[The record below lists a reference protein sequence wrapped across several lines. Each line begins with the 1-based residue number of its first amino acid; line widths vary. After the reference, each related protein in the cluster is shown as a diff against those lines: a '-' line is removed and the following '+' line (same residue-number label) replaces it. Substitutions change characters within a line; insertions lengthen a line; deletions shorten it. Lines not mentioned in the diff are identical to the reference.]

1 MDSHLVKD
9 LMIPISEYATVVL
22 GTGFADALIAL
33 EKAQEAHTSNKY
45 QHRAVLVLDNNGDV
59 VGKIGQL
66 RALQAIE
73 PKYDFNEKIKEIEK
87 YNFSEEYLA
96 QLRDRYRSEEPIL
109 KKEALKIIAKKKVEE
124 FMQKPEAGSFI
135 SEDSSL
141 DKAVHKLAAGRLQS
155 LLVSRSGKIVGVL
168 RMADVFAVVF
178 NEIKVLET

>member
-9 LMIPISEYATVVL
+9 HMIPISEYATVVL
-22 GTGFADALIAL
+22 GTSLADALTAL

-45 QHRAVLVLDNNGDV
+45 QHRAILVLDNNGDV

-66 RALQAIE
+66 RALEAIE
-73 PKYDFNEKIKEIEK
+73 PKYDFNEKIKEIKK

-96 QLRDRYRSEEPIL
+96 DLRDRYRSEEPIL
-109 KKEALKIIAKKKVEE
+109 KRDSLQAIAKKKVEE
-124 FMQKPEAGSFI
+124 FMQKPKAGSFV
-135 SEDSSL
+135 SEDCSL

-168 RMADVFAVVF
+168 RLADVFAVVF
-178 NEIKVLET
+178 HEIKVLET

>member
-9 LMIPISEYATVVL
+9 LMIPISEYATVAL
-22 GTGFADALIAL
+22 GTSLADALVAL

-45 QHRAVLVLDNNGDV
+45 QHRAILVLNDKGAV

-73 PKYDFNEKIKEIEK
+73 PEYDFNEKIKEIEK

-109 KKEALKIIAKKKVEE
+109 EKNALGIIAKKKVEE
-124 FMQKPEAGSFI
+124 FMQKPKAGSFV
-135 SEDSSL
+135 SEDCSL
-141 DKAVHKLAAGRLQS
+141 DKAVHKLTAGRLQS
-155 LLVSRSGKIVGVL
+155 LLVSRAGKIVGVL
-168 RMADVFAVVF
+168 RMADVFSVVF
-178 NEIKVLET
+178 HEIKVLET

>member
-9 LMIPISEYATVVL
+9 LMIPISEYATVAL
-22 GTGFADALIAL
+22 GTSLADALVAL

-45 QHRAVLVLDNNGDV
+45 QHRAILVLDDKGAV

-73 PKYDFNEKIKEIEK
+73 PEYDFNEKIKEIEK

-109 KKEALKIIAKKKVEE
+109 EKKCPGDYCQKK
-124 FMQKPEAGSFI
+124 G
-135 SEDSSL
+135 
-141 DKAVHKLAAGRLQS
+141 
-155 LLVSRSGKIVGVL
+155 
-168 RMADVFAVVF
+168 
-178 NEIKVLET
+178 

>member
-1 MDSHLVKD
+1 MKNRFVKD

-22 GTGFADALIAL
+22 GTNLADALTAL
-33 EKAQEAHTSNKY
+33 EKAQDAHTSNKY
-45 QHRAVLVLDNNGDV
+45 QHRAILVLNDSGDV

-66 RALQAIE
+66 KALQAIE
-73 PKYDFNEKIKEIEK
+73 PEYDFNEKIKEIRG

-96 QLRDRYRSEEPIL
+96 ELRDRYRSIEPIL
-109 KKEALKIIAKKKVEE
+109 EKKALRVIAKKKVEE

-155 LLVSRSGKIVGVL
+155 LLVSRRGKIIGVL

-178 NEIKVLET
+178 HEIKILET

>member
-1 MDSHLVKD
+1 MDNRLVKD
-9 LMIPISEYATVVL
+9 LMIPISEYATVAL
-22 GTGFADALIAL
+22 GTSLADALIAL
-33 EKAQEAHTSNKY
+33 EKAQEAHTSSKY
-45 QHRAVLVLDNNGDV
+45 QHRAILVLDNSGDV

-109 KKEALKIIAKKKVEE
+109 ERKALKIIAKKKVEE
-124 FMQKPEAGSFI
+124 FMQKPKAGSFV
-135 SEDSSL
+135 SEDCSL

-155 LLVSRSGKIVGVL
+155 LLVSRAGKIVGVL
-168 RMADVFAVVF
+168 RMSDVFSVVF
-178 NEIKVLET
+178 HEIKVLET

>member
-1 MDSHLVKD
+1 VKNRFVKD

-22 GTGFADALIAL
+22 GTSLADALVAL
-33 EKAQEAHTSNKY
+33 EKAQDAHTSNKY
-45 QHRAVLVLDNNGDV
+45 QHRAILVLDDNGDV

-73 PKYDFNEKIKEIEK
+73 PEYDFNEKIKEIGS
-87 YNFSEEYLA
+87 YNFSDEYLA
-96 QLRDRYRSEEPIL
+96 ELRDRYRSEEPVL
-109 KKEALKIIAKKKVEE
+109 SRESLRVIAKKKVEE

-155 LLVSRSGKIVGVL
+155 LLVSRKGKIIGVL

-178 NEIKVLET
+178 HEIKVLKT